1 MLRGIVTRATC
12 SMPIAQFKP
21 CPEVQKRRKKGKWS
35 HGKRK
40 YMCEIHSPFV
50 KIYAVH
56 PNILDLKLQNAK

>member
-1 MLRGIVTRATC
+1 MPTLRCG
-12 SMPIAQFKP
+12 
-21 CPEVQKRRKKGKWS
+21 KGKWS

-40 YMCEIHSPFV
+40 YMCEIHSTFV